1 MDNKHNKNNMQT
13 EYIEGVG
20 LEGFNLGLLLR
31 AAVAAGSRLL
41 P

>member
-1 MDNKHNKNNMQT
+1 MEDNKNNMQT
-13 EYIEGVG
+13 EYIERVG

-31 AAVAAGSRLL
+31 AAAAAGSRLL